1 MVFFSHPKIKKK
13 SEFFWDRTMVE
24 WRNKSKQSRTRY
36 LTWNSGL
43 FSYKIFCCKQNWQSD
58 MTYIR
63 TNSPDG
69 KPIQTPTKKL
79 KHINPI
85 HTSLTL
91 VLNSFGPNF
100 FPFYPFLGQTNIY
113 RDWMR
118 IWMTHSSFSSTA
130 RDGCFP
136 KFSNYNGNEYPRRCL
151 ESTPDSRTS
160 AIRPVRATY
169 KEEEETSQKSV

>member
-1 MVFFSHPKIKKK
+1 MKANKIWCFFLIQKKKKKK
-13 SEFFWDRTMVE
+13 SEFFWDRIMVE

-85 HTSLTL
+85 HK
-91 VLNSFGPNF
+91 LN
-100 FPFYPFLGQTNIY
+100 
-113 RDWMR
+113 
-118 IWMTHSSFSSTA
+118 
-130 RDGCFP
+130 
-136 KFSNYNGNEYPRRCL
+136 
-151 ESTPDSRTS
+151 TS
-160 AIRPVRATY
+160 AEFLWPQLLSILPFPWSDKYIQRLNAQMDDSLKFLQHCQRWML
-169 KEEEETSQKSV
+169 SQVLKL